1 MDTQVMNIIEQTANL
16 EHANIPDET
25 VGDVYV
31 DRPRMT
37 ARNVNVFYGDKKAID
52 NVTLDIA
59 EKQVISFIGPSG
71 F

>member
-37 ARNVNVFYGDKKAID
+37 TSAMHPRA
-52 NVTLDIA
+52 
-59 EKQVISFIGPSG
+59 
-71 F
+71 